1 MIYPGT
7 GDTIVARA
15 TPRGASAMSIIRLS
29 GAKAIEIA
37 AGVFEGHD
45 LLKQSTHTAHVGF
58 VQGDQGAI
66 DQIVATLFLAPNSA
80 TGEDIV
86 EFSCHGGDVATDTII
101 ELLTSKGARHAEPGE
116 YTLRSFLNGKIDL
129 AQAEG
134 IAELIHA
141 RSERAGR
148 ISLAHLRGRYS
159 DELSEIRSKL
169 IELVSLIELELDF
182 SEEDVAFADRSRLV
196 ALLDEAEARIH
207 VLLNSYQYGKALSE
221 GIRVVIAG
229 RPNAG
234 KSTLL
239 NAIVGYDRVI
249 VNEKPGTT
257 RDEVESEVEFEGV
270 RFQFVDTAGL
280 RETED
285 EVEAEGVRRS
295 YQSLAGADLVVEV
308 IDLTDRDGGDT
319 RLATLIKLD
328 HPDLPV
334 LRVGNKVDLM
344 NGQDENADDLDM
356 MIAAVQIGQDETAL
370 NDLMKQ
376 IAVRTVGSDTVG
388 EEHQVVT
395 SSRQQSHLRAASDST
410 ARAKAQLSSGASGD
424 MLSSDIRQ
432 IIEEIGAI
440 TGEITNEDILDQIF
454 SKFCIGK

>member
-1 MIYPGT
+1 MYPGT

-15 TPRGASAMSIIRLS
+15 TPRGASALSIIRLS

-45 LLKQSTHTAHVGF
+45 LLEQSTHTAHVGF

-101 ELLTSKGARHAEPGE
+101 ELLTSNGARHAEPGE
-116 YTLRSFLNGKIDL
+116 YTLRSFLNGKVDL

-159 DELSEIRSKL
+159 DELSQIRSKL

-182 SEEDVAFADRSRLV
+182 SEEDVAFADRSQLV

-257 RDEVESEVEFEGV
+257 RDEVESEVEIEGV

-295 YQSLAGADLVVEV
+295 YKSLAGADLVVEV
-308 IDLTDRDGGDT
+308 VDLTDRHGGDI
-319 RLATLIKLD
+319 RLATMIKLE

-334 LRVGNKVDLM
+334 LRVGNKIDLM

-356 MIAAVQIGQDETAL
+356 VIAAVQIGQDETAL
-370 NDLMKQ
+370 DDLMKQ
-376 IAVRTVGSDTVG
+376 IAVRTVGSDTIG

-395 SSRQQSHLRAASDST
+395 SSRHQSHLRAASDST
-410 ARAKAQLSSGASGD
+410 ARAKAQLSAGASGD

-432 IIEEIGAI
+432 IIGEIGAI

>member
-1 MIYPGT
+1 M
-7 GDTIVARA
+7 
-15 TPRGASAMSIIRLS
+15 MM
-29 GAKAIEIA
+29 
-37 AGVFEGHD
+37 
-45 LLKQSTHTAHVGF
+45 
-58 VQGDQGAI
+58 
-66 DQIVATLFLAPNSA
+66 
-80 TGEDIV
+80 
-86 EFSCHGGDVATDTII
+86 
-101 ELLTSKGARHAEPGE
+101 
-116 YTLRSFLNGKIDL
+116 
-129 AQAEG
+129 
-134 IAELIHA
+134 
-141 RSERAGR
+141 
-148 ISLAHLRGRYS
+148 
-159 DELSEIRSKL
+159 
-169 IELVSLIELELDF
+169 VSLIELELDF

-207 VLLNSYQYGKALSE
+207 ALLNSYQYGKAVSE
-221 GIRVVIAG
+221 GIRVVIVG

-280 RETED
+280 RETQD

-295 YQSLAGADLVVEV
+295 YKSLAGADLVVEV
-308 IDLTDRDGGDT
+308 VDLTDRDGGDN
-319 RLATLIKLD
+319 RLATMIKIE
-328 HPDLPV
+328 HTDLPV
-334 LRVGNKVDLM
+334 LRIGNKIDLM
-344 NGQDENADDLDM
+344 NAQDEKSDDLDL
-356 MIAAVQIGQDETAL
+356 MIAAVEIGKDETAL

-376 IAVRTVGSDTVG
+376 IALRTVGSDTVG

-395 SSRQQSHLRAASDST
+395 SSRQQSHLRAASDAT
-410 ARAKAQLSSGASGD
+410 VRAKASLSSGASGD
-424 MLSSDIRQ
+424 MLSSDIRR